1 MSTVLTRRYESALVY
16 ATQLHATQKRKGT
29 EVPYISH
36 LLAVSG
42 LVLEGGGDEDEAI
55 AGLLHDGPEDQGG
68 EATLNQ
74 IRQLF
79 GSRVGD
85 IVAACSD
92 TFETEKPAWRKRK
105 EDYLK
110 HLEDADDSVL
120 LVSCADKLH
129 NARSILDD
137 FHQVGDRL
145 WDRFNASRD
154 ETLWYY
160 GALSRVFAARG
171 PHDLAER
178 LERILQELS
187 AACVADNNPA
197 GDSTEE
203 KHV

>member
-42 LVLEGGGDEDEAI
+42 LVLEAGGGEDEAI

-68 EATLNQ
+68 EATLHQ

-79 GSRVGD
+79 GERVGT

-92 TFETEKPAWRKRK
+92 TFESEKPAWRKRK
-105 EDYLK
+105 EEYLK
-110 HLEDADDSVL
+110 HLEDADASVL

-129 NARSILDD
+129 NARSILED
-137 FHQVGDRL
+137 FHQVGDQL
-145 WDRFNASRD
+145 WQRFNASRE

-160 GALSRVFAARG
+160 GALARVFGERG
-171 PHDLAER
+171 PHVLAER
-178 LERILQELS
+178 LERVIHDLRG
-187 AACVADNNPA
+187 ACDTEKKPL
-197 GDSTEE
+197 GDSTG
-203 KHV
+203 KDV